1 MNKSMLKKAAIFG
14 LAGVMAVAAGCGS
27 NKDAGNANSNEAKI
41 ALLTTTT
48 GGAAAYGESIKA
60 GAELAVS
67 EINADANAVKINL
80 LVEDTKGDKN
90 EAINA
95 MNKVISKDKVVAVI
109 GPMLSGEMMAAGY
122 GESIKAGAELAVSE
136 INADANA
143 VKINLLV
150 EDTKGDKNEA
160 INAMNKVISKDKV
173 VAVIG
178 PMLSGEMMAA
188 GPVANKSKIVAL
200 GTSTTAEGITD
211 IGDYIVQ
218 IVDTETFA
226 DKDTDFSAQLT
237 KIQQAKPDVI
247 VVASL
252 YQEGALI
259 MKKMRE
265 MGMNQPVIGSNGF
278 NSPEF
283 IKIAGAAADGVIVG
297 TPWFPNKDDQ
307 KVKDFRKAYK
317 DKYGKEPDQ
326 FAAQAYDAV
335 YLYEAALKK
344 AGSTT
349 DREKFREALKNIA
362 DFVGVTGQFKFN
374 EKRDPSMEV
383 QVLQIKNGQISST
396 WHTEASL

>member
-1 MNKSMLKKAAIFG
+1 MKKSMFKRALALGATAILAAAI
-14 LAGVMAVAAGCGS
+14 AGCGGNSSSTS
-27 NKDAGNANSNEAKI
+27 NANEAKV
-41 ALLTTTT
+41 ALLTTTS
-48 GGAAAYGESIKA
+48 GAAAAYGESIKN
-60 GAELAVS
+60 GAELAVAQ
-67 EINADANAVKINL
+67 INADANN
-80 LVEDTKGDKN
+80 
-90 EAINA
+90 
-95 MNKVISKDKVVAVI
+95 
-109 GPMLSGEMMAAGY
+109 
-122 GESIKAGAELAVSE
+122 
-136 INADANA
+136 

-188 GPVANKSKIVAL
+188 GPIANKNKVVAL

-211 IGDYIVQ
+211 IGDYIFRNAVPESLAVDAAIRQSHKVLGFKTAAIMYSNNNDQMVSVNNTAKKALESEGVQ
-218 IVDTETFA
+218 IVATETFA

-237 KIQQAKPDVI
+237 KIQQAKPDI
-247 VVASL
+247 IIVASL

-265 MGMNQPVIGSNGF
+265 LGMNQPVVGSNGF
-278 NSPEF
+278 NSPAF
-283 IKIAGAAADGVIVG
+283 IKNAGAAADGAIVG

-307 KVKDFRKAYK
+307 KVRDFRKAYVE
-317 DKYGKEPDQ
+317 KYGHEPDQ

-335 YLYEAALKK
+335 FLYEAALKA

-349 DREKFREALKNIA
+349 DREKFRNALKGIK
-362 DFVGVTGQFKFN
+362 DFVGVTGKFQFN

-383 QVLQIKNGQISST
+383 QVLQIKNGQFD
-396 WHTEASL
+396 ALQK

>member
-1 MNKSMLKKAAIFG
+1 MKKSMFKRALALGATAILAAVI
-14 LAGVMAVAAGCGS
+14 AGCGGNSSSTS
-27 NKDAGNANSNEAKI
+27 NANEAKV
-41 ALLTTTT
+41 ALLTTTS
-48 GGAAAYGESIKA
+48 GAAAAYGESIKN
-60 GAELAVS
+60 GAELAVAQV
-67 EINADANAVKINL
+67 NADANN
-80 LVEDTKGDKN
+80 
-90 EAINA
+90 
-95 MNKVISKDKVVAVI
+95 
-109 GPMLSGEMMAAGY
+109 
-122 GESIKAGAELAVSE
+122 
-136 INADANA
+136 

-188 GPVANKSKIVAL
+188 GPIANKNKIVAL

-211 IGDYIVQ
+211 IGEYIFRNAVPESLAVDAAIRQAHKVLGYKTAAIMYSNNNDQMVSVNNTAKKALESEGVQ
-218 IVDTETFA
+218 IVATETFA

-237 KIQQAKPDVI
+237 KIQQAKPDI
-247 VVASL
+247 IIVASL

-265 MGMNQPVIGSNGF
+265 LGMNQPVVGSNGF
-278 NSPEF
+278 NSPAF
-283 IKIAGAAADGVIVG
+283 IKNAGSAADGAIVG

-307 KVKDFRKAYK
+307 KVRDFRKAYVE
-317 DKYGKEPDQ
+317 KYGHEPDQ

-335 YLYEAALKK
+335 FLYEAALKA

-349 DREKFREALKNIA
+349 DREKFRNALKGIT
-362 DFVGVTGQFKFN
+362 DFVGVTGKFQFN

-383 QVLQIKNGQISST
+383 QVLQIKNGQFD
-396 WHTEASL
+396 ALQK

>member
-1 MNKSMLKKAAIFG
+1 MKKSMFKRALALGATAILAAAI
-14 LAGVMAVAAGCGS
+14 AGCGGNSSSTS
-27 NKDAGNANSNEAKI
+27 NANEAKV
-41 ALLTTTT
+41 ALLTTTS
-48 GGAAAYGESIKA
+48 GAAAAYGESIKN
-60 GAELAVS
+60 GAELAVAQV
-67 EINADANAVKINL
+67 NADANN
-80 LVEDTKGDKN
+80 
-90 EAINA
+90 
-95 MNKVISKDKVVAVI
+95 
-109 GPMLSGEMMAAGY
+109 
-122 GESIKAGAELAVSE
+122 
-136 INADANA
+136 

-188 GPVANKSKIVAL
+188 GPIANKNKVVAL

-211 IGDYIVQ
+211 IGEYIFRNAVPESLAVDAAIRQAHKVLGYKTAAIMYSNNNDQMVSVNNTAKKALESEGVQ
-218 IVDTETFA
+218 IVATETFA

-237 KIQQAKPDVI
+237 KIQQAKPDI
-247 VVASL
+247 IIVASL

-265 MGMNQPVIGSNGF
+265 LGMNQPVVGSNGF
-278 NSPEF
+278 NSPAF
-283 IKIAGAAADGVIVG
+283 IKNAGSAADGAIVG

-307 KVKDFRKAYK
+307 KVRDFRKAYVE
-317 DKYGKEPDQ
+317 KYGHEPDQ

-335 YLYEAALKK
+335 FLYEAALKA

-349 DREKFREALKNIA
+349 DREKFRNALKGIT
-362 DFVGVTGQFKFN
+362 DFVGVTGKFQFN

-383 QVLQIKNGQISST
+383 QVLQIKNGQFD
-396 WHTEASL
+396 ALQK

>member
-1 MNKSMLKKAAIFG
+1 MKKSMFKRALALGATAILAAAI
-14 LAGVMAVAAGCGS
+14 AGCGGNSSSTS
-27 NKDAGNANSNEAKI
+27 NANEAKV
-41 ALLTTTT
+41 ALLTTTS
-48 GGAAAYGESIKA
+48 GAAAAYGESIKN
-60 GAELAVS
+60 GAELAVAQV
-67 EINADANAVKINL
+67 NADANN
-80 LVEDTKGDKN
+80 
-90 EAINA
+90 
-95 MNKVISKDKVVAVI
+95 
-109 GPMLSGEMMAAGY
+109 
-122 GESIKAGAELAVSE
+122 
-136 INADANA
+136 

-188 GPVANKSKIVAL
+188 GPIANKNKIVAL

-211 IGDYIVQ
+211 IGEYIFRNAVPESLAVDAAIRQAHKVLGYKTAAIMYSNNNDQMVSVNNTAKKALESEGVQ
-218 IVDTETFA
+218 IVATETFA

-237 KIQQAKPDVI
+237 KIQQAKPDI
-247 VVASL
+247 IIVASL

-265 MGMNQPVIGSNGF
+265 LGMNQPVVGSNGF
-278 NSPEF
+278 NSPAF
-283 IKIAGAAADGVIVG
+283 IKNAGAAADGAIVG

-307 KVKDFRKAYK
+307 KVRDFRKAYVE
-317 DKYGKEPDQ
+317 KYGHEPDQ

-335 YLYEAALKK
+335 FLYEAALKA

-349 DREKFREALKNIA
+349 DREKFRNALKGIT
-362 DFVGVTGQFKFN
+362 DFVGVTGKFQFN

-383 QVLQIKNGQISST
+383 QVLQIKNGQFD
-396 WHTEASL
+396 ALQK

>member
-1 MNKSMLKKAAIFG
+1 MKKSMFKRALALGATAILAAVI
-14 LAGVMAVAAGCGS
+14 AGCGGNSSSTS
-27 NKDAGNANSNEAKI
+27 NANEAKV
-41 ALLTTTT
+41 ALLTTTS
-48 GGAAAYGESIKA
+48 GAAAAYGESIKN
-60 GAELAVS
+60 GAELAVAQV
-67 EINADANAVKINL
+67 NADANN
-80 LVEDTKGDKN
+80 
-90 EAINA
+90 
-95 MNKVISKDKVVAVI
+95 
-109 GPMLSGEMMAAGY
+109 
-122 GESIKAGAELAVSE
+122 
-136 INADANA
+136 

-188 GPVANKSKIVAL
+188 GPIANKNKVVAL

-211 IGDYIVQ
+211 IGEYIFRNAVPESLAVDAAIRQAHKVLGYKTAAIMYSNNNDQMVSVNNTAKKALESEEVQ
-218 IVDTETFA
+218 IVATETFA

-237 KIQQAKPDVI
+237 KIQQAKPDI
-247 VVASL
+247 IIVASL

-265 MGMNQPVIGSNGF
+265 LGMNQPVVGSNGF
-278 NSPEF
+278 NSPAF
-283 IKIAGAAADGVIVG
+283 IKNAGAAADGAIVG

-307 KVKDFRKAYK
+307 KVRDFRKAYVE
-317 DKYGKEPDQ
+317 KYGHEPDQ

-335 YLYEAALKK
+335 FLYEAALKA

-349 DREKFREALKNIA
+349 DREKFRNALKGIT
-362 DFVGVTGQFKFN
+362 DFVGVTGKFQFN

-383 QVLQIKNGQISST
+383 QVLQIKNGQFD
-396 WHTEASL
+396 ALQK

>member
-1 MNKSMLKKAAIFG
+1 MKKSMFKRALALGATAILAAAI
-14 LAGVMAVAAGCGS
+14 AGCGGNSSSTS
-27 NKDAGNANSNEAKI
+27 NANEAKV
-41 ALLTTTT
+41 ALLTTTS
-48 GGAAAYGESIKA
+48 GAAAAYGESIKN
-60 GAELAVS
+60 GAELAVAQV
-67 EINADANAVKINL
+67 NADANN
-80 LVEDTKGDKN
+80 
-90 EAINA
+90 
-95 MNKVISKDKVVAVI
+95 
-109 GPMLSGEMMAAGY
+109 
-122 GESIKAGAELAVSE
+122 
-136 INADANA
+136 

-188 GPVANKSKIVAL
+188 GPIANKNKVVAL

-211 IGDYIVQ
+211 IGEYIFRNAVPESLAVDAAIRQAHKVLGYKTAAIMYSNNNDQMVSVNNTAKKALESEGVQ
-218 IVDTETFA
+218 IVATETFA

-237 KIQQAKPDVI
+237 KIQQAKPDI
-247 VVASL
+247 IIVASL

-265 MGMNQPVIGSNGF
+265 LGMNQPVVGSNGF
-278 NSPEF
+278 NSPAF
-283 IKIAGAAADGVIVG
+283 IKNAGAAADGAIVG

-307 KVKDFRKAYK
+307 KVRDFRKAYVE
-317 DKYGKEPDQ
+317 KYGHEPDQ

-335 YLYEAALKK
+335 FLYEAALKA

-349 DREKFREALKNIA
+349 DREKFRNALKGIT
-362 DFVGVTGQFKFN
+362 DFIGVTGKFQFN

-383 QVLQIKNGQISST
+383 QVLQIKNGQFD
-396 WHTEASL
+396 ALQK

>member
-1 MNKSMLKKAAIFG
+1 MKKSMFKRALALGATAILAAAI
-14 LAGVMAVAAGCGS
+14 AGCGGNSSSTS
-27 NKDAGNANSNEAKI
+27 NANEAKV
-41 ALLTTTT
+41 ALLTTTS
-48 GGAAAYGESIKA
+48 GAAAAYGESIKN
-60 GAELAVS
+60 GAELAVAQV
-67 EINADANAVKINL
+67 NADANN
-80 LVEDTKGDKN
+80 
-90 EAINA
+90 
-95 MNKVISKDKVVAVI
+95 
-109 GPMLSGEMMAAGY
+109 
-122 GESIKAGAELAVSE
+122 
-136 INADANA
+136 

-188 GPVANKSKIVAL
+188 GPIANKNKVVAL

-211 IGDYIVQ
+211 IGDYIFRNAVPESLAVDAAIRQSHKVLGFKTAAIMYSNNNDQMVSVNNTAKKALESEGVQ
-218 IVDTETFA
+218 IVATETFA

-237 KIQQAKPDVI
+237 KIQQAKPDI
-247 VVASL
+247 IIVASL

-265 MGMNQPVIGSNGF
+265 LGMNQPVVGSNGF
-278 NSPEF
+278 NSPAF
-283 IKIAGAAADGVIVG
+283 IKNAGAAADGAIVG

-307 KVKDFRKAYK
+307 KVRDFRKAYVE
-317 DKYGKEPDQ
+317 KYGHEPDQ

-335 YLYEAALKK
+335 FLYEAALKA

-349 DREKFREALKNIA
+349 DREKFRNALKGIT
-362 DFVGVTGQFKFN
+362 DFVGVTGKFQFN

-383 QVLQIKNGQISST
+383 QVLQIKNGQFD
-396 WHTEASL
+396 ALQK

>member
-1 MNKSMLKKAAIFG
+1 MKKSMFKRALALGATAILAAVI
-14 LAGVMAVAAGCGS
+14 AGCGGNSSSTS
-27 NKDAGNANSNEAKI
+27 NANEAKV
-41 ALLTTTT
+41 ALLTTTS
-48 GGAAAYGESIKA
+48 GAAAAYGESIKN
-60 GAELAVS
+60 GAELAVAQV
-67 EINADANAVKINL
+67 NADANN
-80 LVEDTKGDKN
+80 
-90 EAINA
+90 
-95 MNKVISKDKVVAVI
+95 
-109 GPMLSGEMMAAGY
+109 
-122 GESIKAGAELAVSE
+122 
-136 INADANA
+136 

-188 GPVANKSKIVAL
+188 GPIANKNKVVAL

-211 IGDYIVQ
+211 IGEYIFRNAVPESLAVDAAIRQAHKVLGYKTAAIMYSNNNDQMVSVNNTAKKALESEGVQ
-218 IVDTETFA
+218 IVATETFA

-237 KIQQAKPDVI
+237 KIQQAKPDI
-247 VVASL
+247 IIVASL

-265 MGMNQPVIGSNGF
+265 LGMNQPVVGSNGF
-278 NSPEF
+278 NSPAF
-283 IKIAGAAADGVIVG
+283 IKNAGAAADGAIVG

-307 KVKDFRKAYK
+307 KVRDFRKAYVE
-317 DKYGKEPDQ
+317 KYGHEPDQ

-335 YLYEAALKK
+335 FLYEAALKA

-349 DREKFREALKNIA
+349 DREKFRNALKGIT
-362 DFVGVTGQFKFN
+362 DFVGVTGKFQFN

-383 QVLQIKNGQISST
+383 QVLQIKNGQFD
-396 WHTEASL
+396 ALQK

>member
-1 MNKSMLKKAAIFG
+1 MKKSMFKRALALGATAILAAAI
-14 LAGVMAVAAGCGS
+14 AGCG
-27 NKDAGNANSNEAKI
+27 GNSSSTNNANEAKV
-41 ALLTTTT
+41 ALLTTTS
-48 GGAAAYGESIKA
+48 GAAAAYGESIKN
-60 GAELAVS
+60 GAELAVAQ
-67 EINADANAVKINL
+67 INGDANNVKINL

-95 MNKVISKDKVVAVI
+95 MNKVIA
-109 GPMLSGEMMAAGY
+109 
-122 GESIKAGAELAVSE
+122 
-136 INADANA
+136 
-143 VKINLLV
+143 
-150 EDTKGDKNEA
+150 
-160 INAMNKVISKDKV
+160 KDKV

-188 GPVANKSKIVAL
+188 GPIANKNKVVAL

-211 IGDYIVQ
+211 IGDYIFRNAVPESLAVDAAIRQSHKVLGFKTAAIMYSNNNDQMVSVNNTAKKALESEGVQ
-218 IVDTETFA
+218 IVATETFA

-237 KIQQAKPDVI
+237 KIQQAKPDI
-247 VVASL
+247 IIVASL

-265 MGMNQPVIGSNGF
+265 LGMNQPVVGSNGF

-283 IKIAGAAADGVIVG
+283 IKNAGAAADGAIVG

-307 KVKDFRKAYK
+307 KVRDFRKAYVE
-317 DKYGKEPDQ
+317 KYGHEPDQ

-335 YLYEAALKK
+335 FLYEAALKA

-349 DREKFREALKNIA
+349 DREKFRNALKGIT
-362 DFVGVTGQFKFN
+362 DFVGVTGKFQFN

-383 QVLQIKNGQISST
+383 QVLQIKNGQFD
-396 WHTEASL
+396 ALQK

>member
-1 MNKSMLKKAAIFG
+1 
-14 LAGVMAVAAGCGS
+14 MAVAAGCGG
-27 NKDAGNANSNEAKI
+27 NKDAGSANSNEAKI

-95 MNKVISKDKVVAVI
+95 MNKVIA
-109 GPMLSGEMMAAGY
+109 
-122 GESIKAGAELAVSE
+122 
-136 INADANA
+136 
-143 VKINLLV
+143 
-150 EDTKGDKNEA
+150 
-160 INAMNKVISKDKV
+160 KDKV

-188 GPVANKSKIVAL
+188 GPVANKSKVVAL

-211 IGDYIVQ
+211 IGDYIFRNAVPESLAVDTAIKEAHKTLGFKTAAIMYSNNNDQMVSVNNTARKALESEGVQ

-265 MGMNQPVIGSNGF
+265 MGMNQPVVGSNGF
-278 NSPEF
+278 NSPQF
-283 IKIAGAAADGVIVG
+283 IKIAGDAANGVIVG
-297 TPWFPNKDDQ
+297 TPWFPNKEDQ
-307 KVKDFRKAYK
+307 KVKDFRKAYVA
-317 DKYGKEPDQ
+317 KYGKEPDQ

-335 YLYEAALKK
+335 YLYETALKK

-383 QVLQIKNGQISST
+383 QVLQIKNGQFDALT
-396 WHTEASL
+396 K

>member
-1 MNKSMLKKAAIFG
+1 MKKSMFKRALALGATAILAAAI
-14 LAGVMAVAAGCGS
+14 AGCGGNSSSTS
-27 NKDAGNANSNEAKI
+27 NANEAKV
-41 ALLTTTT
+41 ALLTTTS
-48 GGAAAYGESIKA
+48 GAAAAYGESIKN
-60 GAELAVS
+60 GAELAVAQV
-67 EINADANAVKINL
+67 NADANN
-80 LVEDTKGDKN
+80 
-90 EAINA
+90 
-95 MNKVISKDKVVAVI
+95 
-109 GPMLSGEMMAAGY
+109 
-122 GESIKAGAELAVSE
+122 
-136 INADANA
+136 

-188 GPVANKSKIVAL
+188 GPIANKNKVVAL

-211 IGDYIVQ
+211 IGEYIFRNAVPESLAVDAAIRKAHKVLGYKTAAIMYSNNNDQMVSVNNTAKKALESEGVQ
-218 IVDTETFA
+218 IVATETFA

-237 KIQQAKPDVI
+237 KIQQAKPDI
-247 VVASL
+247 IIVASL

-265 MGMNQPVIGSNGF
+265 LGMNQPVVGSNGF
-278 NSPEF
+278 NSPAF
-283 IKIAGAAADGVIVG
+283 IKNAGAAADGAIVG

-307 KVKDFRKAYK
+307 KVRDFRKAYVE
-317 DKYGKEPDQ
+317 KYGHEPDQ

-335 YLYEAALKK
+335 FLYEAALKA

-349 DREKFREALKNIA
+349 DREKFRNALKGIT
-362 DFVGVTGQFKFN
+362 DFVGVTGKFQFN

-383 QVLQIKNGQISST
+383 QVLQIKNGQFD
-396 WHTEASL
+396 ALQK

>member
-27 NKDAGNANSNEAKI
+27 NKDAGNANNNEAKI

-67 EINADANAVKINL
+67 EINADANNVKINL

-95 MNKVISKDKVVAVI
+95 MNKVISKDKVV
-109 GPMLSGEMMAAGY
+109 G
-122 GESIKAGAELAVSE
+122 
-136 INADANA
+136 
-143 VKINLLV
+143 
-150 EDTKGDKNEA
+150 
-160 INAMNKVISKDKV
+160 
-173 VAVIG
+173 VIG

-188 GPVANKSKIVAL
+188 GPVANKSKVVAL

-211 IGDYIVQ
+211 IGDYIFRNAVPESLAVDTAIKEAHKTLNFKTAAIMYSNNNDQMVSVNNTARKALEAEGVQ

-237 KIQQAKPDVI
+237 KIQQANPDVI

-265 MGMNQPVIGSNGF
+265 MGMKQPVVGSNGF

-283 IKIAGAAADGVIVG
+283 I
-297 TPWFPNKDDQ
+297 
-307 KVKDFRKAYK
+307 
-317 DKYGKEPDQ
+317 KYGKEPDQ

-344 AGSTT
+344 SGSTT

-374 EKRDPSMEV
+374 DHRDPSMEV
-383 QVLQIKNGQISST
+383 QVLQIRNGQFD
-396 WHTEASL
+396 ALKK

>member
-1 MNKSMLKKAAIFG
+1 MKKSMFKRALALGATAILAAAI
-14 LAGVMAVAAGCGS
+14 AGCGGNSSSTS
-27 NKDAGNANSNEAKI
+27 NANEAKV
-41 ALLTTTT
+41 ALLTTTS
-48 GGAAAYGESIKA
+48 GAAAAYGESIKN
-60 GAELAVS
+60 GAELAVAQ
-67 EINADANAVKINL
+67 INADANN
-80 LVEDTKGDKN
+80 
-90 EAINA
+90 
-95 MNKVISKDKVVAVI
+95 
-109 GPMLSGEMMAAGY
+109 
-122 GESIKAGAELAVSE
+122 
-136 INADANA
+136 

-188 GPVANKSKIVAL
+188 GPIANKNKVVAL

-211 IGDYIVQ
+211 IGEYIFRNAVPESIAVDAAIRQAHKVLGYKTAAIMYSNNNDQMVSVNNTAKKALESEGVQ
-218 IVDTETFA
+218 IVATETFA

-237 KIQQAKPDVI
+237 KIQQAKPDI
-247 VVASL
+247 IIVASL

-265 MGMNQPVIGSNGF
+265 LGMNQPVVGSNGF
-278 NSPEF
+278 NSPAF
-283 IKIAGAAADGVIVG
+283 IKNAGASADGAIVG

-307 KVKDFRKAYK
+307 KVRDFRKAYVE
-317 DKYGKEPDQ
+317 KYGHEPDQ

-335 YLYEAALKK
+335 FLYEAALKA

-349 DREKFREALKNIA
+349 DREKFRNALKGIT
-362 DFVGVTGQFKFN
+362 DFIGVTGKFQFN

-383 QVLQIKNGQISST
+383 QVLQIKNGQFD
-396 WHTEASL
+396 ALQK

>member
-1 MNKSMLKKAAIFG
+1 MKKSMFKRALALGATAILAAAI
-14 LAGVMAVAAGCGS
+14 AGCGGNSSSTS
-27 NKDAGNANSNEAKI
+27 NANEAKV
-41 ALLTTTT
+41 ALLTTTS
-48 GGAAAYGESIKA
+48 GAAAAYGESIKN
-60 GAELAVS
+60 GAELAVAQ
-67 EINADANAVKINL
+67 INADANN
-80 LVEDTKGDKN
+80 
-90 EAINA
+90 
-95 MNKVISKDKVVAVI
+95 
-109 GPMLSGEMMAAGY
+109 
-122 GESIKAGAELAVSE
+122 
-136 INADANA
+136 

-188 GPVANKSKIVAL
+188 GPIANKNKVVAL

-211 IGDYIVQ
+211 IGDYIFRNAVPESIAVDAAIRQAHKVLGYKTAAIMYSNNNDQMVSVNNTAKKALESEGVQ
-218 IVDTETFA
+218 IVATETFA

-237 KIQQAKPDVI
+237 KIQQAKPDI
-247 VVASL
+247 IIVASL

-265 MGMNQPVIGSNGF
+265 LGMNQPVVGSNGF
-278 NSPEF
+278 NSPAF
-283 IKIAGAAADGVIVG
+283 IKNAGASADGAIVG

-307 KVKDFRKAYK
+307 KVRDFRKAYVE
-317 DKYGKEPDQ
+317 KYGHEPDQ

-335 YLYEAALKK
+335 FLYEAALKA

-349 DREKFREALKNIA
+349 DREKFRNALKGIT
-362 DFVGVTGQFKFN
+362 DFIGVTGKFQFN

-383 QVLQIKNGQISST
+383 QVLQIKNGQFD
-396 WHTEASL
+396 ALQK

>member
-1 MNKSMLKKAAIFG
+1 MKKSMFKRALALGATAILAAAI
-14 LAGVMAVAAGCGS
+14 AGCGGNSSSTS
-27 NKDAGNANSNEAKI
+27 NANEAKV
-41 ALLTTTT
+41 ALLTTTS
-48 GGAAAYGESIKA
+48 GAAAAYGESIKN
-60 GAELAVS
+60 GAELAVAQ
-67 EINADANAVKINL
+67 INGDANN
-80 LVEDTKGDKN
+80 
-90 EAINA
+90 
-95 MNKVISKDKVVAVI
+95 
-109 GPMLSGEMMAAGY
+109 
-122 GESIKAGAELAVSE
+122 
-136 INADANA
+136 

-188 GPVANKSKIVAL
+188 GPIANKNKVVAL

-211 IGDYIVQ
+211 IGEYIFRNAVPESLAVDAAIRQAHKVLGYKTAAIMYSNNNDQMVSVNNTAKKALESEGVQ
-218 IVDTETFA
+218 IVATETFA

-237 KIQQAKPDVI
+237 KIQQAKPDI
-247 VVASL
+247 IIVASL

-265 MGMNQPVIGSNGF
+265 LGMNQPVVGSNGF
-278 NSPEF
+278 NSPAF
-283 IKIAGAAADGVIVG
+283 IKNAGAAADGAIVG

-307 KVKDFRKAYK
+307 KVRDFRKAYVE
-317 DKYGKEPDQ
+317 KYGHEPDQ

-335 YLYEAALKK
+335 FLYEAALKA

-349 DREKFREALKNIA
+349 DREKFRNALKGIT
-362 DFVGVTGQFKFN
+362 DFVGVTGKFQFN

-383 QVLQIKNGQISST
+383 QVLQIKNGQFD
-396 WHTEASL
+396 ALQK

>member
-1 MNKSMLKKAAIFG
+1 MFKRALALGATAILAAAI
-14 LAGVMAVAAGCGS
+14 AGCGGNSSSTS
-27 NKDAGNANSNEAKI
+27 NANEAKV
-41 ALLTTTT
+41 ALLTTTS
-48 GGAAAYGESIKA
+48 GAAAAYGESIKN
-60 GAELAVS
+60 GAELAVAQV
-67 EINADANAVKINL
+67 NADANN
-80 LVEDTKGDKN
+80 
-90 EAINA
+90 
-95 MNKVISKDKVVAVI
+95 
-109 GPMLSGEMMAAGY
+109 
-122 GESIKAGAELAVSE
+122 
-136 INADANA
+136 

-188 GPVANKSKIVAL
+188 GPIANKNKIVAL

-211 IGDYIVQ
+211 IGEYIFRNAVPESLAVDAAIRQAHKVLGYKTAAIMYSNNNDQMVSVNNTAKKALESEGVQ
-218 IVDTETFA
+218 IVATETFA

-237 KIQQAKPDVI
+237 KIQQAKPDI
-247 VVASL
+247 IIVASL

-265 MGMNQPVIGSNGF
+265 LGMNQPVVGSNGF
-278 NSPEF
+278 NSPAF
-283 IKIAGAAADGVIVG
+283 IKNAGAAADGAIVG

-307 KVKDFRKAYK
+307 KVRDFRKAYVE
-317 DKYGKEPDQ
+317 KYGHEPDQ

-335 YLYEAALKK
+335 FLYEAALKA

-349 DREKFREALKNIA
+349 DREKFRNALKGIT
-362 DFVGVTGQFKFN
+362 DFVGVTGKFQFN

-383 QVLQIKNGQISST
+383 QVLQIKNGQFD
-396 WHTEASL
+396 ALKK

>member
-1 MNKSMLKKAAIFG
+1 MKKSMFKRALALGATAILAAAI
-14 LAGVMAVAAGCGS
+14 AGCGGNSSSTS
-27 NKDAGNANSNEAKI
+27 NANEAKV
-41 ALLTTTT
+41 ALLTTTS
-48 GGAAAYGESIKA
+48 GAAAAYGESIKN
-60 GAELAVS
+60 GAELAVAQV
-67 EINADANAVKINL
+67 NADANN
-80 LVEDTKGDKN
+80 
-90 EAINA
+90 
-95 MNKVISKDKVVAVI
+95 
-109 GPMLSGEMMAAGY
+109 
-122 GESIKAGAELAVSE
+122 
-136 INADANA
+136 

-188 GPVANKSKIVAL
+188 GPIANKNKVVAL

-211 IGDYIVQ
+211 IGEYIFRNAVPESLAVDAAIRQAHKVLGYKTAAIMYSNNNDQMVSVNNTAKKALESEGVQ
-218 IVDTETFA
+218 IVATETFA

-237 KIQQAKPDVI
+237 KIQQAKPDI
-247 VVASL
+247 IIVASL

-265 MGMNQPVIGSNGF
+265 LGMNQPVVGSNGF
-278 NSPEF
+278 NSPAF
-283 IKIAGAAADGVIVG
+283 IKNAGSAADSAIVG

-307 KVKDFRKAYK
+307 KVRDFRKAYVE
-317 DKYGKEPDQ
+317 KYGHEPDQ

-335 YLYEAALKK
+335 FLYEAALKA

-349 DREKFREALKNIA
+349 DREKFRNALKGIT
-362 DFVGVTGQFKFN
+362 DFVGVTGKFQFN

-383 QVLQIKNGQISST
+383 QVLQIKNGQFD
-396 WHTEASL
+396 ALQK

>member
-1 MNKSMLKKAAIFG
+1 MKKSMFKRALALGATAI
-14 LAGVMAVAAGCGS
+14 LAVAIAGCGGNSSSTS
-27 NKDAGNANSNEAKI
+27 NANEAKV
-41 ALLTTTT
+41 ALLTTTS
-48 GGAAAYGESIKA
+48 GAAAAYGESIKN
-60 GAELAVS
+60 GAELAVAQV
-67 EINADANAVKINL
+67 NADANN
-80 LVEDTKGDKN
+80 
-90 EAINA
+90 
-95 MNKVISKDKVVAVI
+95 
-109 GPMLSGEMMAAGY
+109 
-122 GESIKAGAELAVSE
+122 
-136 INADANA
+136 

-188 GPVANKSKIVAL
+188 GPIANKNKVVAL

-211 IGDYIVQ
+211 IGEYIFRNAVPESLAVDAAIRQAHKVLGYKTAAIMYSNNNDQMVSVNNTAKKALESEGVQ
-218 IVDTETFA
+218 IVATETFA

-237 KIQQAKPDVI
+237 KIQQAKPDI
-247 VVASL
+247 IIVASL

-265 MGMNQPVIGSNGF
+265 LGMNQPVVGSNGF
-278 NSPEF
+278 NSPAF
-283 IKIAGAAADGVIVG
+283 IKNAGAAADGAIVG

-307 KVKDFRKAYK
+307 KVRDFRKAYVE
-317 DKYGKEPDQ
+317 KYGHEPDQ

-335 YLYEAALKK
+335 FLYEAALKA

-349 DREKFREALKNIA
+349 DREKFRNALKGIT
-362 DFVGVTGQFKFN
+362 DFVGVTGKFQFN

-383 QVLQIKNGQISST
+383 QVLQIKNGQFD
-396 WHTEASL
+396 ALQK